1 MIRENH
7 SYPLLRG
14 ALALTPRRTGY
25 PPTTY
30 PPSLMYQR
38 NAGVKGRGNH
48 FPILDA
54 LVDENTSLHKA
65 MMQ

>member
-1 MIRENH
+1 
-7 SYPLLRG
+7 
-14 ALALTPRRTGY
+14 
-25 PPTTY
+25 
-30 PPSLMYQR
+30 MYQR